1 MVSRKCW
8 VKNNCVAFNKKFK
21 IMIKNIFFLSCLL
34 FAISAQAQDFNK
46 NLATAKSS
54 YGSGNLED
62 ARFAMQQMLT
72 DIDILVG
79 KEMIKILPSKFDALA
94 VNPKAD
100 NVTANT
106 GFSGVVIH
114 RDYAAPD
121 KTASLDIMS
130 NSPLIASLNAILSI
144 PFVGNSGDG
153 TQKVVKVQGY
163 KSVLQKTDD
172 TETGKVNYTLQ
183 IPLNSTLIT
192 LTGNNTTEAEMLK
205 WAGTLPMPQ
214 IAKMVQ

>member
-1 MVSRKCW
+1 M
-8 VKNNCVAFNKKFK
+8 AG
-21 IMIKNIFFLSCLL
+21 
-34 FAISAQAQDFNK
+34 AQDFNK
-46 NLATAKSS
+46 NLATARSS
-54 YGSGNLED
+54 YSGGNLED
-62 ARFAMQQMLT
+62 ARFAMQQMLN

-79 KEMIKILPSKFDALA
+79 KELLKILPTKLDALNA
-94 VNPKAD
+94 NTKSD

-106 GFSGVVIH
+106 GLAGVLVH
-114 RDYAAPD
+114 RDFGTGD
-121 KTASLDIMS
+121 KTANVDIMS

-163 KSVLQKTDD
+163 KGVLQKSED
-172 TETGKVNYTLQ
+172 TETNRTNYTLQ

-192 LTGNNTTEAEMLK
+192 LVANNSSEAEILK
-205 WAGTLPMPQ
+205 WANTIPMSQ